1 MERKRADNF
10 ELQKKV
16 HRAIVKIVAGMML
29 FIILPAVYLIG
40 VMVNNG
46 KPLAV
51 GKEAPAFGLL
61 NQNSAYVKNS
71 NYMGNWCL
79 IYFHNGSRPEGLDQA
94 KHIREHYETLQQMKL
109 KLVGISYDSVP
120 FHHDL
125 AEQLHLTHDLLS
137 DPEGDVISEYSAH
150 TSMSHMAKNIAYLV
164 DGAGII
170 KKVYAGLEIESQL
183 QAVENDMRDLAS
195 L

>member
-16 HRAIVKIVAGMML
+16 HRAIMKIVAGMLL
-29 FIILPAVYLIG
+29 FTILPAVYAIG
-40 VMVNNG
+40 VLINNG
-46 KPLAV
+46 KPLPI
-51 GKEAPAFGLL
+51 GKQAPEFGLL

-71 NYMGNWCL
+71 NYTGNWCL
-79 IYFHNGSRPEGLDQA
+79 IYFHNASRAEGLNQA
-94 KHIREHYETLQQMKL
+94 KHIKAHYEALQQMKL
-109 KLVGISYDSVP
+109 QLVGISYDSVP
-120 FHHDL
+120 VHHDL
-125 AEQLHLTHDLLS
+125 AERLHLTHDLLS

-150 TSMSHMAKNIAYLV
+150 TSMGHMAKNIAYLV
-164 DGAGII
+164 NGAGII